1 MSPKTSARLNLQG
14 SPGAP
19 APDLPPGQSP
29 PREGGTGRSLRTAS
43 LAAGSGLLGV
53 IVLSVFSI
61 VVLGGLGTPGDVPRA
76 TQALAGSGDLFRWG
90 VLSLF
95 LVAVLDVI
103 VAAALLELFAP
114 VNRTVSTLAAWF
126 RTAYAAVFLV
136 AISQLVGALP
146 LSGDASQVAERI
158 RAFDDI
164 WHAGLILFGIHLM
177 LIGYLTYR
185 SAFAPR
191 IIGILLVVAGLGYLT
206 DSFGVVLIPDYPVS
220 IAQFTF
226 VGEAALMC
234 WLLIKGRRVSVRTP
248 GT

>member
-1 MSPKTSARLNLQG
+1 
-14 SPGAP
+14 
-19 APDLPPGQSP
+19 
-29 PREGGTGRSLRTAS
+29 
-43 LAAGSGLLGV
+43 
-53 IVLSVFSI
+53 
-61 VVLGGLGTPGDVPRA
+61 
-76 TQALAGSGDLFRWG
+76 
-90 VLSLF
+90 
-95 LVAVLDVI
+95 
-103 VAAALLELFAP
+103 
-114 VNRTVSTLAAWF
+114 
-126 RTAYAAVFLV
+126 
-136 AISQLVGALP
+136 
-146 LSGDASQVAERI
+146 VAERI

>member
-146 LSGDASQVAERI
+146 LSGDAGQVAERI

-164 WHAGLILFGIHLM
+164 WHAGLILFGVHLM

-191 IIGILLVVAGLGYLT
+191 IIGILLVVAGLGYLA

-234 WLLIKGRRVSVRTP
+234 WLLIKGRRVSMRSSAA
-248 GT
+248 

>member
-76 TQALAGSGDLFRWG
+76 TQALAASGDLFRWG

-103 VAAALLELFAP
+103 VAAALRELFAP

-146 LSGDASQVAERI
+146 LSGDAGQVAERI

-164 WHAGLILFGIHLM
+164 WHAGLLLFGVHLM

-226 VGEAALMC
+226 AGETALMC
-234 WLLIKGRRVSVRTP
+234 WLLIKGRRVSVRSSAA
-248 GT
+248 